1 MHASCESPW
10 HFSAKHHFLA
20 ACFPLMV
27 PFRTRFSPY
36 EMARTAYVQ
45 RLIRCLY
52 TLWYCYIPT
61 CRFTAQMVVSPG
73 MQAGINA
80 VFICVHKCT
89 WSNGLFDNWLN
100 GFLLHIR
107 KHADDH
113 LTTPL
118 NHPKD
123 WRPLFVQCATTTWAF
138 ASVATS
144 FSPLVLYHLRLSFMA
159 CNHIRFVALHLV
171 RQGHFGLF
179 FTMPSR

>member
-61 CRFTAQMVVSPG
+61 CRFTAQMVVSPST
-73 MQAGINA
+73 QAGINA
-80 VFICVHKCT
+80 VLIRINHCT
-89 WSNGLFDNWLN
+89 GNDGVFDEGLDGL
-100 GFLLHIR
+100 LLHVGQQI
-107 KHADDH
+107 DH
-113 LTTPL
+113 DLTTAL
-118 NHPKD
+118 HHPKN
-123 WRPLFVQCATTTWAF
+123 WRSLFLQGPSSSFAF
-138 ASVATS
+138 EPASTS
-144 FSPLVLYHLRLSFMA
+144 LSTLALHHLRLSFMTR
-159 CNHIRFVALHLV
+159 NHLGFVALHFV
-171 RQGHFGLF
+171 
-179 FTMPSR
+179 

>member
-61 CRFTAQMVVSPG
+61 CRFTAQMIVSPCT
-73 MQAGINA
+73 QAGINA
-80 VFICVHKCT
+80 VLIRIHKRT
-89 WSNGLFDNWLN
+89 RGNGLFDERLN
-100 GFLLHIR
+100 GLLLHIS
-107 KHADDH
+107 KHVDDH
-113 LTTPL
+113 LTAPL
-118 NHPKD
+118 HHAKD
-123 WRPLFVQCATTTWAF
+123 RWLLF
-138 ASVATS
+138 
-144 FSPLVLYHLRLSFMA
+144 L
-159 CNHIRFVALHLV
+159 
-171 RQGHFGLF
+171 
-179 FTMPSR
+179 